1 MQSSDQDDATETN
14 NHVTETIKRASDEGA
29 QSLPTL
35 AREPHRA
42 RRARGM
48 PRQAVLRERARPGVR
63 GRHSRTARW
72 RRGGRRRAGG
82 GRGRAGE
89 IGRGAAVTSESW
101 MQRQAR
107 ARVTADAG
115 THAYARCGRRRAS
128 LLTRAV
134 LEGDW
139 GDGPCRGSTLEKEG
153 RRDREGEKESRMKV
167 ICRYSKQPQKR
178 EKQ

>member
-1 MQSSDQDDATETN
+1 MGVESDEESGWETFGPARDFSRGNTHCAHYPWKKSPLSMQRSDQDDAIETN
-14 NHVTETIKRASDEGA
+14 KHVTETVDRASDEGA

-63 GRHSRTARW
+63 GRHSRAAGW

-107 ARVTADAG
+107 ARVSADAG
-115 THAYARCGRRRAS
+115 THAC
-128 LLTRAV
+128 
-134 LEGDW
+134 
-139 GDGPCRGSTLEKEG
+139 TLWAQAHV
-153 RRDREGEKESRMKV
+153 DT
-167 ICRYSKQPQKR
+167 P
-178 EKQ
+178 